1 MSMASTDMSN
11 DRSVL
16 RLRRAQPGQAKPKV
30 FLLEKIREVD
40 ASITHFIIAYSAGD
54 PKASEALDR
63 LKAER
68 AAFVTTLK
76 NITKD

>member
-1 MSMASTDMSN
+1 MTTQTTDMSD

-16 RLRRAQPGQAKPKV
+16 RARRARPGQSGPKA

-54 PKASEALDR
+54 KLASENLDR
-63 LKAER
+63 LKLER
-68 AAFVTTLK
+68 AGFVATLR